1 MSSRRRA
8 SAHFGYSELVFV
20 VLLVFSGTMLAFNAG
35 GFVVNF
41 QQMGFA
47 VLSSLQKGVHA
58 VTSGIGGTVNA
69 VHELSRLR
77 EENAVL
83 TEQLRNYEYMQRT
96 NTEIRKENERLREQ
110 LEFSQSI
117 EQKNFPAQI
126 IARDPD
132 HIYSALTINKGVRHG
147 IKKNMPVIAIQ
158 GGTVGLVGKVV
169 TVGIDTSMVMPV
181 YDLKNNV
188 SARIQN
194 TRDLGLVSGLGS
206 SDMPLTMRYIK
217 KRVLD
222 ELHLGDVVVTSG
234 ESENYARDIPIG
246 SISRIT
252 VLDYDSSLD
261 IEIMPII
268 DFSRLEN
275 VIVTDLKQAN
285 ERHQGGGA
293 SQ

>member
-1 MSSRRRA
+1 MSSKRR
-8 SAHFGYSELVFV
+8 SAHFSFAELLFL
-20 VLLVFSGTMLAFNAG
+20 VLLVFSGTMLAFSSG

-41 QQMGFA
+41 QQVGFT
-47 VLSSLQKGVHA
+47 VLSSLQKGAHA
-58 VTSGIGGTVNA
+58 VASTVGGTVNA
-69 VHELSRLR
+69 VHELSKLR
-77 EENAVL
+77 EENRVL

-110 LEFSQSI
+110 LEFSHSV

-132 HIYSALTINKGVRHG
+132 HIYSALTIDKGVRHG

-158 GGTVGLVGKVV
+158 NGTVGLVGKVV
-169 TVGIDTSMVMPV
+169 TVGLETSMVMPV
-181 YDLKNNV
+181 YDLKNSV

-206 SDMPLTMRYIK
+206 SEMPLTMRYIK

-222 ELHLGDVVVTSG
+222 ELHVGDIVVTSG

-246 SISRIT
+246 SIARIT

-261 IEIMPII
+261 IEITPII

-275 VIVTDLKQAN
+275 VLVTDLKQLN
-285 ERHQGGGA
+285 EHYQSEEA

>member
-1 MSSRRRA
+1 MASRRR
-8 SAHFGYSELVFV
+8 SARFSYQELVFIVLV
-20 VLLVFSGTMLAFNAG
+20 VVSGTMLAFNAG
-35 GFVVNF
+35 GFVVSF
-41 QQMGFA
+41 QQVGFT

-77 EENAVL
+77 EENLAL

-96 NTEIRKENERLREQ
+96 NTEIRRENERLREQ
-110 LEFSQSI
+110 LAFSQSV
-117 EQKNFPAQI
+117 EQRNFPAQI
-126 IARDPD
+126 IARAPD
-132 HIYSALTINKGVRHG
+132 HIYSALTIDKGVRHG

-169 TVGIDTSMVMPV
+169 SVGVETSMVMPV
-181 YDLKNNV
+181 YDLKNSV

-222 ELHLGDVVVTSG
+222 ELHIGDLVVTSG
-234 ESENYARDIPIG
+234 ESENYPRDIPIG

-261 IEIMPII
+261 IEITPVV

-275 VIVTDLKQAN
+275 VLVTDLKHTQQAG
-285 ERHQGGGA
+285 EEPL
-293 SQ
+293 

>member
-1 MSSRRRA
+1 MASRRR
-8 SAHFGYSELVFV
+8 SARFSYQELVFIVLV
-20 VLLVFSGTMLAFNAG
+20 VVSGTMLAFNAG
-35 GFVVNF
+35 GFVVSF
-41 QQMGFA
+41 QQVGFT

-77 EENAVL
+77 EENLAL

-96 NTEIRKENERLREQ
+96 NTEIRRENERLREQ
-110 LEFSQSI
+110 LAFSQSV
-117 EQKNFPAQI
+117 EQRNFPAQI
-126 IARDPD
+126 IARAPD
-132 HIYSALTINKGVRHG
+132 HIYSALTIDKGVRHG

-169 TVGIDTSMVMPV
+169 SVGVETSMVMPV
-181 YDLKNNV
+181 YDLKNSV

-222 ELHLGDVVVTSG
+222 ELHIGDLVVTSG
-234 ESENYARDIPIG
+234 ESENYPRDIPIG

-261 IEIMPII
+261 IEITPVV

-275 VIVTDLKQAN
+275 VLVTDLKHTQQAG
-285 ERHQGGGA
+285 EELL
-293 SQ
+293 

>member
-1 MSSRRRA
+1 MASRRR
-8 SAHFGYSELVFV
+8 SARFSYQELVFIVLV
-20 VLLVFSGTMLAFNAG
+20 VVSGTMLAFNAG
-35 GFVVNF
+35 GFVVSF
-41 QQMGFA
+41 QQVGFT

-77 EENAVL
+77 EENLAL

-96 NTEIRKENERLREQ
+96 NTEIRRENERLREQ
-110 LEFSQSI
+110 LAFSQSV
-117 EQKNFPAQI
+117 EQRNFPAQI
-126 IARDPD
+126 IARAPD
-132 HIYSALTINKGVRHG
+132 HIYSALTIDKGVRHG

-169 TVGIDTSMVMPV
+169 SVGVETSMVMPV
-181 YDLKNNV
+181 YDLKNSV

-222 ELHLGDVVVTSG
+222 ELHIGDLVVTSG
-234 ESENYARDIPIG
+234 ESENYPRDIPIG

-261 IEIMPII
+261 IEITPVV

-275 VIVTDLKQAN
+275 VLVTDLKHTQQVG
-285 ERHQGGGA
+285 EELL
-293 SQ
+293 